1 MKKKTYV
8 FDQETLNNLSQIR
21 DLTGKKET
29 QILKEA
35 IRFYLSYLKDEERI
49 LSKNLMLSEK
59 LEKLVEQL
67 SEIVSKIR

>member
-29 QILKEA
+29 QILKES

-59 LEKLVEQL
+59 LEKLVKQL